1 MKLARANRQRGAAL
15 LLLLAVLILGSSWYL
30 VSRLNVESGL
40 TDAARKARNTQVLNK
55 AKLALI
61 GYVAAQAVKTGENNP
76 GAMPCP
82 ENPADF
88 DDATGLQGRVGT
100 SCGVTTVGRFP
111 WKTLGLDQLVDASGE
126 PLWYVVGPGW
136 GVLSG
141 SNTVINSDSLGQLT
155 VDGAANDSIALIIA
169 PGPAFKAPAAT
180 GCTTWNQVR
189 PATGTPDWR
198 NYLECENAT
207 SPADATFV
215 TFKSPIVDSV
225 TKAVTPVFNDQ
236 VVKITVADVMPA
248 IEAAIANRIEREIVP
263 ALNTVYTPSTWGF
276 SGINPQYPYAAPFAN
291 PGPGTGTSSYQGAA
305 GTYAGLLPF
314 FQTESCTPSAANPRC
329 NTSLLVF
336 SKSGS
341 DTMISGGG
349 SIRTQSTCSWVSTTY
364 VCTGEYND
372 PTVSLI
378 FRFRVTNVAMGLRAL
393 DTSKVIVTAMND
405 TTGGWGTQTVASTTT
420 AVLNTDGSATFTVTT
435 GLMPD
440 IGTAGWGTYANYV
453 ISIDRAAVGDHVLLD
468 ATTASTIGWFARN
481 EWFRQTY
488 YAVAPAYITGNTA
501 SLRLP
506 PACTTGSTGIAAND
520 CLTVSSVTPASAQ
533 RAILILGGR
542 SLNSTSRPSATLANY
557 LEAGNATSAYTRK
570 TVSAATA
577 IPVAQRFNDR
587 IVVVG
592 SN

>member
-1 MKLARANRQRGAAL
+1 MRSARANRQHGAAL
-15 LLLLAVLILGSSWYL
+15 LLLLAVVVLGSSWYL
-30 VSRLNVESGL
+30 VSRLKVESGMAN
-40 TDAARKARNTQVLNK
+40 AARTARNTEVLNK
-55 AKLALI
+55 AKQALI
-61 GYVAAQAVKTGENNP
+61 GYVAAQAVKAGENNP

-88 DDATGLQGRVGT
+88 DDTNGLQGRVGS

-126 PLWYVVGPGW
+126 PLWYVVGPNW

-141 SNTVINSDSLGQLT
+141 SNTVINSDSLGQLN
-155 VDGAANDSIALIIA
+155 VDGVANDSIALIIA
-169 PGPAFKAPAAT
+169 PGPAFKTPAAT
-180 GCTTWNQVR
+180 GCTAWNQVR

-215 TFKSPIVDSV
+215 TFKSPIVDPT

-263 ALNTVYTPSTWGF
+263 SLNTVYTPSVWGF
-276 SGINPQYPYAAPFAN
+276 SGSNPVYPYAAPFAN
-291 PGPGTGTSSYQGAA
+291 PGPGTGTSSYQGSA

-314 FQTESCTPSAANPRC
+314 FQTVNCTPSASNPRC

-336 SKSGS
+336 SKSGN
-341 DTMISGGG
+341 DTQVSGGG
-349 SIRTQSTCSWVSTTY
+349 SIRTQSSCSWSSSVY
-364 VCTGEYND
+364 VCTGEYNNT
-372 PTVSLI
+372 TVSLI
-378 FRFRVTNVAMGLRAL
+378 FRLRVTNVAMGLRKL
-393 DTSKVIVTAMND
+393 DTSKVVVTAMND
-405 TTGGWGTQTVASTTT
+405 TTGGWGTQTISSTTT
-420 AVLNTDGSATFTVTT
+420 AALNTDGSATLTVTT

-440 IGTAGWGTYANYV
+440 ITAAGWGTYANYV
-453 ISIDRAAVGDHVLLD
+453 ISIDRAAIGDHALLD
-468 ATTASTIGWFARN
+468 TTDAAVGWFARN

-488 YAVAPAYITGNTA
+488 YAVAPAYATGNTA

-506 PACTTGSTGIAAND
+506 PNCTTGSTGVAAND
-520 CLTVSSVTPASAQ
+520 CLTVSNVAPASAQ

-542 SLNSTSRPSATLANY
+542 SVNSTSRPSATLADY
-557 LEAGNATSAYTRK
+557 LESGNATSAYTRK
-570 TVSAATA
+570 TVSAAAVTPA
-577 IPVAQRFNDR
+577 AQRFNDR
-587 IVVVG
+587 IVVIG
-592 SN
+592 TN